1 MIDLR
6 GKGNQRRAA
15 TAIKTCMMDGKE
27 LPDLLLA
34 RRDSRRT
41 QLFPHHRRC
50 WLRLAKMV
58 LFAAACCASKETS
71 RCVTMWGVNTNGNTK
86 T

>member
-15 TAIKTCMMDGKE
+15 TAIRMCMMDGKE

-34 RRDSRRT
+34 RWDSRRT
-41 QLFPHHRRC
+41 HHGHHASRALLVKAGQNGSVCSRL
-50 WLRLAKMV
+50 LR
-58 LFAAACCASKETS
+58 F
-71 RCVTMWGVNTNGNTK
+71 
-86 T
+86 